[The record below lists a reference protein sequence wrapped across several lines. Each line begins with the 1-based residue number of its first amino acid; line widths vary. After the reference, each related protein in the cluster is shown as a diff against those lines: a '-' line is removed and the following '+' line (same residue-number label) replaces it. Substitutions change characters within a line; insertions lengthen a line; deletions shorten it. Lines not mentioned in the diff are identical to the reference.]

1 MVFFKG
7 EAEAMPVTSSSATGP
22 RGSSAR
28 VEPSPV
34 VQAWELGLR
43 LRQRREE
50 IGLTASAAG
59 RAIGIIQTYVSGV
72 EAGRVKLPAAR
83 LAQIIDVYELEPEEA
98 AELEEL
104 RIGASRRGWWHEY
117 SQLFPAEFIRFL
129 GYEAGAEEIRFYDS
143 ELVPGLLQTEGY
155 ARAVISGGT
164 TTIRLTEV
172 QRRVAARMAR
182 QARLHT
188 EHPIRVAALL
198 GEGALRQQVGGP
210 AVMRAQLEHLVETA
224 TGRPGQ
230 IDIRVLPFAAGAHPA
245 LGGSFQILSFPSPRL
260 PDLVWQEVL
269 TSIDIIDQ
277 STRVNDYQVTFEE
290 AQERALRSEDS
301 IDLIR
306 QIAKEMT

>member
-1 MVFFKG
+1 MVV
-7 EAEAMPVTSSSATGP
+7 PSSDPPQSRRTPA
-22 RGSSAR
+22 S

-50 IGLTASAAG
+50 IGLTAAAAG
-59 RAIGIIQTYVSGV
+59 RAIGIIQAYVSGV

-83 LAQIIDVYELEPEEA
+83 LARIVEVYELDPEEA

-104 RIGASRRGWWHEY
+104 RAGASRRGWWHEY

-129 GYEAGAEEIRFYDS
+129 GYEAGAERIRFYDS
-143 ELVPGLLQTEGY
+143 ELVPGLLQTEAY
-155 ARAVISGGT
+155 ARAVITGGT

-172 QRRVAARMAR
+172 ERRVAARMAR
-182 QARLHT
+182 QARLHA
-188 EHPIRVAALL
+188 ENPIRVTAVL

-210 AVMRAQLEHLVETA
+210 AVMSAQLDHLVRLAAE
-224 TGRPGQ
+224 RPEQ
-230 IDIRVLPFAAGAHPA
+230 IEIRVLPFTAGAHPA

-277 STRVNDYQVTFEE
+277 SARVIDYQVTFAE
-290 AQERALRSEDS
+290 ARERALSSEDS
-301 IDLIR
+301 LDLIR